1 MEVAFMRLALLGDL
15 HYSSMSHGTEE
26 VKAARIRAYEHML
39 KVFLKEEAD
48 FHISI
53 GDLTHE
59 GTAQELRSIYSILA
73 KSERSF
79 IHVLGNHDTYSL
91 PKHEISTLTGQPCYR
106 AIDTPYAKLIFLD
119 TTKEMNRSDWGGEL
133 NEEQLIWLKAQ
144 LTDSH
149 QKQVLLFGHH
159 PVFDTTARSALDKL
173 YIRPQDE
180 LKDMINS
187 LPQGGIYFCGHNHM
201 NSIVKQGNW
210 HYVQTAAC
218 LDVPAYRVIEVHE
231 NEVTITHRLIQD
243 ADLNHDIQS
252 FCRDTPGFGPVAD
265 ALGEES
271 DLLLTV
277 QLTSAAH

>member
-26 VKAARIRAYEHML
+26 VKAARVRAFEHML
-39 KVFLKEEAD
+39 KAFLNEEAD

-59 GTAQELRSIYSILA
+59 GTAQELQSIFSILA

-91 PKHEISTLTGQPCYR
+91 PKQEISTLTGQPCYR
-106 AIDTPYAKLIFLD
+106 AIDTPHAKLIFLD

-133 NEEQLIWLKAQ
+133 DEEQLSWLEGQ

-159 PVFDTTARSALDKL
+159 PVFDTTARSTLDKL

-180 LKDMINS
+180 IRDVLNS
-187 LPQGGIYFCGHNHM
+187 RPKGGIYFCGHNHM

-218 LDVPAYRVIEVHE
+218 LDVPAYRVIDVHE
-231 NEVTITHRLIQD
+231 GEVTITHRLIQD
-243 ADLNHDIQS
+243 ADLIYDIQS
-252 FCRDTPGFGPVAD
+252 FCRDTPGFGPVDD

-277 QLTSAAH
+277 QLTSAAQ